1 MSCTYSDGGI
11 TLFETSNLSI
21 LRRTKVSNCLCALG
35 GARLVAQLGDE
46 FNDLVGF
53 EILISVKF
61 NLNFMWLILL
71 SSYKRNRIIL
81 LQLGFYIDRK
91 DKKENIS
98 NPTWL
103 VRLKPYKL
111 KWQMY
116 DLWYPITHN

>member
-11 TLFETSNLSI
+11 TLFETSNLLI
-21 LRRTKVSNCLCALG
+21 LRTKVNYCFCALG
-35 GARLVAQLGDE
+35 GTRLVAQLGDE

-53 EILISVKF
+53 ELLISVKF

-71 SSYKRNRIIL
+71 SSSKRNRIIL

-98 NPTWL
+98 NPT
-103 VRLKPYKL
+103 
-111 KWQMY
+111 
-116 DLWYPITHN
+116 